1 MEYNPANSH
10 SGLVMP
16 QPSSRYHHGN
26 LRSALLDAAE
36 QELNEKGIEGISMR
50 SVAKRA
56 GVSHAAP
63 AHHFGDARGVL
74 TALAAIGFERLV
86 EHQKKQ
92 ESRAEQDQMSL
103 LIAQGMGYI
112 EFATN
117 HPNLFRLMFSSDKP
131 LATDEVLASRGGL
144 AFNRLVEKL
153 NLTMDELCDQKAM
166 SKLLRAWGLVHGLSE
181 LLIAGRPKLLDGF
194 SVTEQAQVLKDT
206 LADAFEGGI

>member
-1 MEYNPANSH
+1 
-10 SGLVMP
+10 MP
-16 QPSSRYHHGN
+16 QSSPRYHHGN
-26 LRSALLDAAE
+26 LRAALLDAAE
-36 QELNEKGIEGISMR
+36 QELSEKGIEGLSMR

-63 AHHFGDARGVL
+63 AHHFGDAQGVL

-86 EHQKKQ
+86 EYQKKH
-92 ESRAEQDQMSL
+92 ECRAEQDQMSL

-131 LATDEVLASRGGL
+131 LASDEELASRGGL

-153 NLTMDELCDQKAM
+153 GLTMDELCDQQAM
-166 SKLLRAWGLVHGLSE
+166 TKLLKAWGLVHGLSE
-181 LLIAGRPKLLDGF
+181 LLIAGRPKLLEGYSD
-194 SVTEQAQVLKDT
+194 TEQIQVLRDT
-206 LADAFEGGI
+206 LADAFKGGV